1 MSSKHRRH
9 REPRPGPR
17 ERRVLDETEDLEI
30 RRIVRRA
37 VRGEIRTT
45 VLG

>member
-1 MSSKHRRH
+1 MSGKRKRH

-17 ERRVLDETEDLEI
+17 ERRVLDKTEDLEI

-37 VRGEIRTT
+37 VRGEIRAT